1 MEITGGNDMVINR
14 FISENEKDRSEKLNK
29 LLVEYIN
36 KKEKSK

>member
-1 MEITGGNDMVINR
+1 MVINK
-14 FISENEKDRSEKLNK
+14 FISENEQDRSEKLNK

>member
-1 MEITGGNDMVINR
+1 MEITGRDNMVINR
-14 FISENEKDRSEKLNK
+14 FISENDKDRSEKLNK

>member
-1 MEITGGNDMVINR
+1 MVINR